1 MMMWYV
7 LASIGLLI
15 IAALGVYAGKLLFQ
29 LQAQTKKQQAARAQ
43 RMETIFESIHTI
55 SRAMQQ
61 QQCNVSEGA
70 IRICRLFAAL
80 PETTPVDYK
89 AKFPAM
95 HALFVEVSGFAI
107 LDDRKA
113 LSKKQRFAEDKAREI
128 IEEQHESVVLRE
140 LPAVIQYCE
149 ERQPSLAN
157 SQILL

>member
-80 PETTPVDYK
+80 PETT
-89 AKFPAM
+89 
-95 HALFVEVSGFAI
+95 
-107 LDDRKA
+107 
-113 LSKKQRFAEDKAREI
+113 
-128 IEEQHESVVLRE
+128 
-140 LPAVIQYCE
+140 
-149 ERQPSLAN
+149 
-157 SQILL
+157 